1 MYDRTTT
8 ALTTSWSHAI
18 AAALSLSPD
27 NKIVEYVI
35 RAAFFGLNLLFN
47 LAMWTL
53 FTAALTRASSTTRV
67 SIVNVSANFFTTAFL
82 GLLIFGERLPPMWWA
97 GAALLAAGNV
107 VIGRREEGEKP
118 GGTIGLEQDDEQG
131 ETLLGEE
138 TGERAEGDI
147 IDLQEELGGPERTK
161 EAVKKGEEVD
171 SPIL

>member
-1 MYDRTTT
+1 MEF
-8 ALTTSWSHAI
+8 L
-18 AAALSLSPD
+18 
-27 NKIVEYVI
+27 I

-97 GAALLAAGNV
+97 GAGLLAAGNV

-118 GGTIGLEQDDEQG
+118 GGTIGLERDDEQA
-131 ETLLGEE
+131 ETLLGQEE
-138 TGERAEGDI
+138 SEGDI
-147 IDLQEELGGPERTK
+147 IDLQEELGGPERMK
-161 EAVKKGEEVD
+161 EAVQKGEDVD
-171 SPIL
+171 APIQ